1 MIRHLAGLVTSAA
14 ALVAGGWLLLAP
26 SSLGHEGDPRTID
39 LATGAGVC
47 LIALVTAMSWAAGWR
62 ARLRA
67 DGVLPQRRPVVAA
80 DQLVVPSAE
89 ELHDLLKPLVAAL
102 AADQA
107 DRAEARA

>member
-1 MIRHLAGLVTSAA
+1 MIRYLAGLVASAA

-26 SSLGHEGDPRTID
+26 FALGHEGDQRTID

-47 LIALVTAMSWAAGWR
+47 LIAMVTAMAWATAWR

-67 DGVLPQRRPVVAA
+67 DGVLAQRRPALA
-80 DQLVVPSAE
+80 PEPPAVPSAE
-89 ELHDLLKPLVAAL
+89 ELHALLKPLVAAL

-107 DRAEARA
+107 DRGEVRA

>member
-26 SSLGHEGDPRTID
+26 FALGHEGDPRTID

-47 LIALVTAMSWAAGWR
+47 LIALVTAAAWAASWR
-62 ARLRA
+62 ARLRD
-67 DGVLPQRRPVVAA
+67 DGVLAPRRPPAA
-80 DQLVVPSAE
+80 PEHPAVPSVE
-89 ELHDLLKPLVAAL
+89 ELHALLKPLVAAL

-107 DRAEARA
+107 GQGEVRA